1 LLRKYIFIV
10 VHLLLG
16 SFFAAMTLIAVFKPG
31 TRLAIGLC
39 ALIGFIGYISYM
51 AGLFRLMDFW
61 DKEDNNE

>member
-1 LLRKYIFIV
+1 
-10 VHLLLG
+10 
-16 SFFAAMTLIAVFKPG
+16 MTLIAVFKPG